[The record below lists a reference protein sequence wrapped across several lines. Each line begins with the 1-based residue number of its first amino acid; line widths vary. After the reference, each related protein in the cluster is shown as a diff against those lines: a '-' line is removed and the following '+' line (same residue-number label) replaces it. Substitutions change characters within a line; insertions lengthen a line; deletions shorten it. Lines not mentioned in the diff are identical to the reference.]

1 MIKKTTKLF
10 VILGILLSNLSLINV
25 ANAQSA
31 TGTLSFSPTSV
42 AFADGE
48 TKTLAVVY
56 TGTEITAAEVHISVG
71 AGLTITNFSEGD
83 GLIFII
89 DSPENGEVHVG
100 KLSAGN
106 ITSGST
112 LFTMDVQASGCTAG
126 GEISFNAGEVLVP
139 DVQMSFNSATYTCDG
154 TAPPQPTT
162 GGSGGGGG
170 GGVPTSLPKTA
181 IISEEFDRLL
191 VASFILSSGLGI
203 AYYMKMNRVDGSPD
217 FELLIKKPTTY

>member
-1 MIKKTTKLF
+1 M
-10 VILGILLSNLSLINV
+10 
-25 ANAQSA
+25 
-31 TGTLSFSPTSV
+31 
-42 AFADGE
+42 ADGE
-48 TKTLAVVY
+48 KKTRSVVY
-56 TGTEITAAEVHISVG
+56 TGKEITAAEVHITVG
-71 AGLTITNFSEGD
+71 AGLKITNFSEGD

-112 LFTMDVQASGCTAG
+112 LFTMNVQASGCTAG

-139 DVQMSFNSATYTCDG
+139 DVQMSFNSATYTCSG
-154 TAPPQPTT
+154 SAAQPTT
-162 GGSGGGGG
+162 AGNGGV
-170 GGVPTSLPKTA
+170 VPTSLPKTA

-203 AYYMKMNRVDGSPD
+203 AYYMKMNRVDCS
-217 FELLIKKPTTY
+217 